1 MTGARSIGDRRASG
15 RLGVVGSLWAT
26 FETSEPARLVNVG
39 RNGALIASRTAYVA
53 DVARVVSFK
62 LGRDSVTLD
71 GRIRHVRPATN
82 DAGTVY
88 FIGVEFVSDR
98 EEILRAMT
106 SLGVS
111 LSEL

>member
-1 MTGARSIGDRRASG
+1 MTHG
-15 RLGVVGSLWAT
+15 
-26 FETSEPARLVNVG
+26 NVG
-39 RNGALIASRTAYVA
+39 RNGALIASRKPYAA
-53 DVARVVSFK
+53 DVARVVSFT
-62 LGRDSVTLD
+62 LGDDSVTLD

-98 EEILRAMT
+98 DVILKAMT